1 MNTFYM
7 LVGLPGSGKSWQA
20 QRIVKEHYLDSSA
33 TNTAVLISS
42 DAIREE
48 LYGSED
54 IQGDSSVVFA
64 EMKKRTDATL
74 REGNDVIYDAC
85 NINSKRRKGFL
96 DSLAFFKGRKV
107 CVVCATPFQECLKRN
122 SLRNRVVPDEV
133 IRRMYMNWNTPF
145 YFEGW
150 NSIEIHYA
158 EGTKNSLGEPEN
170 FAARCM
176 DYNQDNPHHAE
187 TLGTHVVEAMNLV
200 VQTSGCGENDNLAL
214 AALLHD
220 CGKPFT
226 KTFTNGKGEKSD
238 IAHYYQH
245 ACVGAYDAMFYEY
258 MDKEETDVLE
268 ICTMI
273 NFHMKPFAWK
283 SENTIAK
290 QRKKLGAKLI
300 EALQILHNADEA
312 ASHRV

>member
-20 QRIVKEHYLDSSA
+20 QRIKEDHLNSSGV
-33 TNTAVLISS
+33 NSVVWISS

-48 LYGSED
+48 MYGSED

-64 EMKKRTDATL
+64 EMKRRTDTAL
-74 REGNDVIYDAC
+74 KAGYDVIYDAC

-96 DSLAFFKGRKV
+96 DSLAFFKGQKV
-107 CVVCATPFQECLKRN
+107 CLVCATPYQECLVRN
-122 SLRNRVVPDEV
+122 SLRNRVVPNEV

-145 YFEGW
+145 YYEGW
-150 NSIEIHYA
+150 DSIEIHYA
-158 EGTKNSLGEPEN
+158 EGAKNFFGEPRD
-170 FAARCM
+170 FATRYM
-176 DYNQDNPHHAE
+176 NYSQDNPHHKE
-187 TLGTHVVEAMNLV
+187 TLGMHVLEAMNFV
-200 VQTSGCGENDNLAL
+200 VQATGGGESDNLSL

-245 ACVGAYDAMFYEY
+245 ACVGAYDAMFYKY
-258 MDKEETDVLE
+258 TDKAESDVLE
-268 ICTMI
+268 ICTLI
-273 NFHMKPFAWK
+273 NLHMNPFAWQ
-283 SENTIAK
+283 SENTIEK
-290 QRKKLGAKLI
+290 QRKKLGARLMEDI
-300 EALQILHNADEA
+300 HILHKADES
-312 ASHRV
+312 ASHHI